1 MSYFSFTGV
10 KGGGASY
17 RLCLLVSFN
26 CFFDS
31 ILFDYK
37 WKKSMKK
44 NESEKSRQG
53 LLICWCKKLLS
64 NFTPLHLAFLRIC
77 LSQIQRS

>member
-1 MSYFSFTGV
+1 MSYLSFTGV

-17 RLCLLVSFN
+17 QLCLLVSFN

-37 WKKSMKK
+37 WKKLMKK
-44 NESEKSRQG
+44 NESEKWRQG
-53 LLICWCKKLLS
+53 LLIC
-64 NFTPLHLAFLRIC
+64 
-77 LSQIQRS
+77 